1 MQEILMPA
9 LGEDIEEA
17 TISFWHVEAGEHV
30 AKGADIVEVTT
41 DKSTFNVVAPCT
53 GVITEIL
60 CLEGESVAVGEV
72 LARMEEEN

>member
-1 MQEILMPA
+1 MQEVVMPS

-30 AKGADIVEVTT
+30 EKGADIVEVTT
-41 DKSTFNVVAPCT
+41 EKSTFNVAAPCA
-53 GVITEIL
+53 GVITEIIS
-60 CLEGESVAVGEV
+60 LEGESVAVGEV